1 MIAPYSIVPPA
12 VPQVE
17 IAEYGTQE
25 KASMRQKYWS
35 PKFGTNLAR
44 VGSPETMLTR
54 VAIFA
59 NRPGAQI
66 SQVD

>member
-1 MIAPYSIVPPA
+1 
-12 VPQVE
+12 
-17 IAEYGTQE
+17 
-25 KASMRQKYWS
+25 MRQKYWS